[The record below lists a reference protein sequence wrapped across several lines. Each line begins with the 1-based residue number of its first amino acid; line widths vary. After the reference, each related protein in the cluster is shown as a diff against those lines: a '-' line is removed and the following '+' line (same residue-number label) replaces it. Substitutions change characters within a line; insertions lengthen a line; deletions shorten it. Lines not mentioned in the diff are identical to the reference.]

1 MTGHR
6 FNPEHAHKLDNP
18 ERRKVLPPEQIL
30 QDFGIGEDD
39 VVLDVGAGTGYF
51 SIPAARMTRAEVY
64 ALDVEP
70 QMLQILNE
78 KIKAEQVSGILPM
91 EAKMEEIPLPDGY
104 VDKVIASLIL
114 HETGDLSNTL
124 DEFFRV
130 MKQGGRA
137 LIIDWEK
144 REMDQGPPLHAR
156 LDVREL
162 ISALESTGFEIDT
175 TRHIE
180 NKYYLLHIHKD

>member
-1 MTGHR
+1 MPGHR

-18 ERRKVLPPEQIL
+18 ERRKTLPPEQIL

-39 VVLDVGAGTGYF
+39 VVLDIGAGTGYF
-51 SIPAARMTRAEVY
+51 SIPAARMTAADVY

-70 QMLQILNE
+70 QMLQVLNE
-78 KIKAEQVSGILPM
+78 KIKAAQVSGIRTV
-91 EAKMEEIPLPDGY
+91 EAIMEEIPLPDAC

-114 HETGDLSNTL
+114 HETGDLLKTL
-124 DEFFRV
+124 GEIHRV

-144 REMDQGPPLHAR
+144 REMDQGPPLHER

-162 ISALESTGFEIDT
+162 IPVLESTGFEIDS

-180 NKYYLLHIHKD
+180 NKYYLLYIHKE